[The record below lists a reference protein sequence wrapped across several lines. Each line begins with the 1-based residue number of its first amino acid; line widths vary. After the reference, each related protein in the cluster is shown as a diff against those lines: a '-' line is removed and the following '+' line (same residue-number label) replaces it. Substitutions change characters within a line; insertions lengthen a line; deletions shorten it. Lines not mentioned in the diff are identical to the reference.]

1 MSSCQCLTF
10 ELILEFYVNL
20 ELPSEEAREILP
32 GKRPERS
39 GDEDKY
45 HGTSL
50 KLNNNML
57 KDISALP
64 ASLGDLMYNPM
75 ELTWIDLSCN
85 ELPVISEVFVTF
97 RCPMSFL
104 IISQMAHVFP

>member
-1 MSSCQCLTF
+1 MYSTS
-10 ELILEFYVNL
+10 

-32 GKRPERS
+32 GKKPERS
-39 GDEDKY
+39 GQEDKY

-57 KDISALP
+57 KDTTELP
-64 ASLGDLMYNPM
+64 AALESLMFNPM

-85 ELPVISEVFVTF
+85 ELSTISEV
-97 RCPMSFL
+97 
-104 IISQMAHVFP
+104 